1 MLNYPI
7 SFNQP
12 LRREQLTIQDGL
24 IASTDEWRKEF
35 KSNCRTIEDNHK
47 TFPSHTLCKIMDR
60 NVHLLAAI
68 AKNEPFMF

>member
-47 TFPSHTLCKIMDR
+47 TFPSHALCKIMDR
-60 NVHLLAAI
+60 NMHLLAAI